1 MTPVFKRY
9 VEQIVQQTDAP
20 PDEKEDLREELL
32 IHLELSY
39 AQLIKEGYSE
49 QQAQRTV
56 LENFGASKIIG
67 NQIQEAMFPYRKAMM
82 LTLAVAS
89 LLFSFIVFLSQLFL
103 EGDAHIAWLIL
114 SVVVSS
120 CLLTFTLQPMPILN
134 RRILVNSLLLIHLFV
149 YLFGMLMAMSV
160 ESNVSIPLTFSAW
173 FIVLLTIVLIYR
185 TTIFDYQFSKQT
197 LKKQVKIL
205 HALNITAGIFIIA
218 GTLFFLWAVL
228 AFASLE
234 LSPSMFLIFVPLL
247 IWIISYILGMQL
259 IAKNKKR
266 GAYIVTAIPL
276 LMCLYLIIDWFWSV
290 Y

>member
-1 MTPVFKRY
+1 MTSVFKRY
-9 VEQIVQQTDAP
+9 VEKIVQQTDAP
-20 PDEKEDLREELL
+20 SDEKEDLREELL

-56 LENFGASKIIG
+56 LEKFGESKIIG

-89 LLFSFIVFLSQLFL
+89 LLFSFIVYLSQLFL
-103 EGDAHIAWLIL
+103 EGDAHIAWLLL
-114 SVVVSS
+114 SVVVST

-134 RRILVNSLLLIHLFV
+134 RRVWVNCLLLIHLFV
-149 YLFGMLMAMSV
+149 YLFGMLMATSV
-160 ESNVSIPLTFSAW
+160 ESTVSIPLTFFAW
-173 FIVLLTIVLIYR
+173 FIVLFAIVLIYR
-185 TTIFDYQFSKQT
+185 TTIFDYQSSRKT

-218 GTLFFLWAVL
+218 VTLFFLWAVL
-228 AFASLE
+228 AFGSLE
-234 LSPSMFLIFVPLL
+234 LSPFMFLIFVPLL
-247 IWIISYILGMQL
+247 IWIVSYIMGMQL

-276 LMCLYLIIDWFWSV
+276 LMCLYLILDWFWNI